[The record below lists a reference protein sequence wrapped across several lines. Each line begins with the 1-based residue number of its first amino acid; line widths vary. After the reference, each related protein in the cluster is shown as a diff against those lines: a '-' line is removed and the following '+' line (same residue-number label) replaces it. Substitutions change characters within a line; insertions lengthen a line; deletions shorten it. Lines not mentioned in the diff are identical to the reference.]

1 MYGYAFENIINTL
14 SINGRILTLNGC
26 LPTIS
31 YNISTE
37 CIDKATKNLLRIIE
51 DKNISMV
58 LIGLDWNHIYL
69 FDKFNNKIEK
79 NVDFFLVHSLN
90 HLFLELNKY
99 NKKVFVI
106 GPISIPEY
114 YFAFDLS
121 RKEYFKNTNIILSYH
136 NNKNDFENR
145 YQYIFSY
152 LKKIKYVTLIKPHEV
167 QCNNLNCNF
176 LIDGRSI
183 FSDTNHLSKDGSL
196 LMQKLLLKSIN
207 EIRTQK

>member
-1 MYGYAFENIINTL
+1 MKLELKNNQKINNYSFDNNQRSCRFFNNKNDNEIVLLGNSHAQMYGYAFENIINAL
-14 SINGRILTLNGC
+14 SINGRILTINGC

-79 NVDFFLVHSLN
+79 NVDFFLVQSLN

-106 GPISIPEY
+106 GPISIPKY
-114 YFAFDLS
+114 YF
-121 RKEYFKNTNIILSYH
+121 II
-136 NNKNDFENR
+136 
-145 YQYIFSY
+145 
-152 LKKIKYVTLIKPHEV
+152 
-167 QCNNLNCNF
+167 
-176 LIDGRSI
+176 
-183 FSDTNHLSKDGSL
+183 
-196 LMQKLLLKSIN
+196 
-207 EIRTQK
+207 